1 MGLPHII
8 RVESSLLE
16 SNNIEIVIGFEVR
29 GSLLK
34 KHALACGWLAQNRP
48 ECTQIMDG
56 LEGEKRTRNQTAQKS
71 GPTDFGFLDLSG
83 LCKQKC

>member
-1 MGLPHII
+1 M
-8 RVESSLLE
+8 RVTVEKKT
-16 SNNIEIVIGFEVR
+16 R
-29 GSLLK
+29 TGS
-34 KHALACGWLAQNRP
+34 GWLAQNRP

-83 LCKQKC
+83 LCKQKY